1 MAIEMKD
8 DLPDNMDISKAH
20 ADTFAK
26 TETGAMI
33 SLGVFVG
40 QEIERFNKLLSVIR
54 KNLQDL
60 KDAIQGTVVMS

>member
-1 MAIEMKD
+1 MKE

-20 ADTFAK
+20 AKTFA
-26 TETGAMI
+26 TAENGAMI